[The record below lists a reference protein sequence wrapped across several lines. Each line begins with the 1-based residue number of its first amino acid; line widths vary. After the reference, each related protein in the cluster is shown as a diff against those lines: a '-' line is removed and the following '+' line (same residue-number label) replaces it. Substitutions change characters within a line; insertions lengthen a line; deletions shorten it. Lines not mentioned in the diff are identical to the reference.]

1 MCVRLLCVG
10 VLYCFRRIP
19 PAVVILHS
27 STHKERKNLIGT
39 NFPDPDFSTRFSHFV
54 FRTYFF
60 VDRLLERANHVQ
72 REVGGRGKLRCET
85 SSHKTLDVRVWVLDA
100 STNPQPTTRQV
111 LYSFFDTQFFIRTS
125 VPPPPTRTYYM
136 LHTRR
141 LGANSPLANV
151 LPSLRVSRAPFHV
164 IRWMI
169 QINSSAGILT
179 THASHALSLCCV
191 VCKQHSI
198 FTHKQYMF
206 LWNKHTN
213 PIPPPT
219 PPALA
224 PNAIMRSKCMYGLL
238 HYNPYTRGLFQHQAD
253 CIPCGAFLFVEQYI
267 HSRNIN
273 RTTML
278 MTASNRLRETKTFYI
293 YISYVCYVEL
303 CRYYRMCVITRP
315 QAIYIYRDECD
326 YCLILV
332 LSKMNTFLCAREV
345 GAKLCVVTRLV
356 QRNATVLCR

>member
-1 MCVRLLCVG
+1 MCVFGSWMRQRIRNQPRDKCFIPILTPSFLYARL
-10 VLYCFRRIP
+10 
-19 PAVVILHS
+19 S
-27 STHKERKNLIGT
+27 
-39 NFPDPDFSTRFSHFV
+39 
-54 FRTYFF
+54 
-60 VDRLLERANHVQ
+60 
-72 REVGGRGKLRCET
+72 
-85 SSHKTLDVRVWVLDA
+85 
-100 STNPQPTTRQV
+100 
-111 LYSFFDTQFFIRTS
+111 
-125 VPPPPTRTYYM
+125 PPTRTYYM

-206 LWNKHTN
+206 LWNRHTN

-293 YISYVCYVEL
+293 YISYVFYL
-303 CRYYRMCVITRP
+303 HTFDNP
-315 QAIYIYRDECD
+315 TSSDIYISRRVRLLFNTCIIQDEHFSLCERSGCKVVCGHPPRATQRDGALPVINNILCD
-326 YCLILV
+326 
-332 LSKMNTFLCAREV
+332 NRDFA
-345 GAKLCVVTRLV
+345 
-356 QRNATVLCR
+356 